1 MMKIR
6 EVITQTATID
16 ESVFNS
22 YDELVANKKLDKEI
36 SDEIAL
42 ADEKW
47 AELMNNKRQSIH
59 LNKLWNIKVAQ
70 YKQAKKDGRIEQ
82 FINDASRR
90 LVDKLPSN
98 LYEK

>member
-36 SDEIAL
+36 SDEIEL
-42 ADEKW
+42 ADQRW
-47 AELMNNKRQSIH
+47 TELINYKRQSLH
-59 LNKLWNIKVAQ
+59 LKKLWNIKVAQ
-70 YKQAKKDGRIEQ
+70 YKEAKKMG
-82 FINDASRR
+82 
-90 LVDKLPSN
+90 KLFDV
-98 LYEK
+98 KV

>member
-6 EVITQTATID
+6 EVITQTPVID

-22 YDELVANKKLDKEI
+22 YDDLMNNKKLDKEI
-36 SDEIAL
+36 GDEAHMM
-42 ADEKW
+42 DQKW

-59 LNKLWNIKVAQ
+59 LNKLWNIKLVQ

-82 FINDASRR
+82 FINDASSGI
-90 LVDKLPSN
+90 D
-98 LYEK
+98 